1 MVTMSSKR
9 DYYEIL
15 GVARTATREEITQ
28 AYRRL
33 ALKYHPDRNPGD
45 EEAVRRF
52 KEASEAFEVLSDPE
66 KRARYDRYGHAGL
79 EGGAPQFHDI
89 SDIFEAFRD
98 IFQDSI
104 FGDFFGMGRSR
115 GPRPTRGQDVTCT
128 VELSLEE
135 VLRGAEKE
143 VRFQRRRE
151 CEHCGG
157 TGADPRVGLQTC
169 DYCRGHGRVV
179 TARGFLRVE
188 TTCPAC
194 HGQGRQVTTPCP
206 ECNGRGAV
214 SEPVTRTVSIPAG
227 IDEDIQLRLAGQGH
241 AGTHGGPAGHCYVQ
255 VRIKPHPLFQRHGND
270 LVCRLPVSYP
280 QAVLGAELEVPTL
293 EGTQTVKIAPGTQ
306 PGQVIRLRR
315 QGLPDLES
323 GRRGDLL
330 VEIALEVPRRVTGKQ
345 RELLKQLAD
354 LEDRHPGPQRKSF
367 FDKLKEYFASSR
379 SSAEE

>member
-1 MVTMSSKR
+1 MIAMSTKR
-9 DYYEIL
+9 DYYEVL
-15 GVARTATREEITQ
+15 GVSRTATREEITQ

-66 KRARYDRYGHAGL
+66 KRRQYDRYGHAGL

-89 SDIFEAFRD
+89 SDIFDAFRD

-104 FGDFFGMGRSR
+104 FADFFGVGRSR
-115 GPRPTRGQDVTCT
+115 RARPTRGEDVTCT

-143 VRFQRRRE
+143 VRFQRRQNCSH
-151 CEHCGG
+151 CEG
-157 TGADPRVGLQTC
+157 TGADPRVGLQPC
-169 DYCRGHGRVV
+169 DYCHGHGRVV
-179 TARGFLRVE
+179 QARGFLRVE

-194 HGQGRQVTTPCP
+194 RGTGQTIATPCP
-206 ECNGRGAV
+206 ECNGQGAV
-214 SEPVTRTVSIPAG
+214 LQQVTRTVNIPPG
-227 IDEDIQLRLAGQGH
+227 IDEDIQLRLPGQGH
-241 AGTHGGPAGHCYVQ
+241 AGLYGGPAGHCYVQ
-255 VRIKPHPLFQRHGND
+255 VRIAAHPLFRRRGSD
-270 LVCRLPVSYP
+270 LVCRLPITYP
-280 QAVLGAELEVPTL
+280 QAALGAELEVPTL
-293 EGTQTVKIAPGTQ
+293 EGTRTVKIAPGTQ
-306 PGQVIRLRR
+306 PGQVVCLRG

-330 VEIALEVPRRVTGKQ
+330 LEVVLEVPKRVTGKQ
-345 RELLKQLAD
+345 RELLEQLAA

-367 FDKLKEYFASSR
+367 FDKLKEYFTASR
-379 SSAEE
+379 SDAEG